1 MSRSRPWVSLN
12 WTGFYRHP
20 RLTLPYRVET
30 SAPGPLRPAGVGK
43 AGSEVLT
50 WKLSRFPV
58 KSSREEL
65 LFLAASFWLEMHP
78 HTLEDAMGAS
88 SLLPPPGALSS
99 VRTPGA
105 PEGTGRV
112 CTLTPLSP
120 CRHCLVACRSG
131 TGGVRPPTDPHRAL
145 GELSC
150 RTRPPSET
158 VWPRTEGE
166 EQAEVCVWASP
177 APGQGHAGALGGGA
191 HCLRPELRRGAQGG
205 MAALPA

>member
-88 SLLPPPGALSS
+88 SLLPPPRGPFIRADPRSPRGDWAGLYLDSTQPLQALLGGLSQWYRRGEAAHRPSQSPGGA
-99 VRTPGA
+99 
-105 PEGTGRV
+105 
-112 CTLTPLSP
+112 
-120 CRHCLVACRSG
+120 
-131 TGGVRPPTDPHRAL
+131 
-145 GELSC
+145 EL
-150 RTRPPSET
+150 
-158 VWPRTEGE
+158 
-166 EQAEVCVWASP
+166 QNP
-177 APGQGHAGALGGGA
+177 APL
-191 HCLRPELRRGAQGG
+191 
-205 MAALPA
+205 